1 MMTKKATAVLI
12 RDDPR
17 RVEHGEVDVSTPGPG
32 EVLVR
37 AKIVGICRSDIELRD
52 GHLDGQLAIPYPVV
66 PGHEWS
72 GEVADVGPD
81 VTNVGP
87 RDRVVGECVMAP
99 NHWFGFS
106 YHGAASTHFIAP
118 ANLLHR
124 LPAGLSYEQGA
135 MVEPFTIAYHAIF
148 KSGSCDGGDI
158 VAITGAGMIGQCAL
172 SVTRSMGAFTVVIE
186 PSPRRR
192 ELAEK
197 MGADLVLDPGSD
209 VNAVRRA
216 LDEQTGSE
224 GADLVIEASGSA
236 PGLASTF
243 ELARHAGRITV
254 IGIVSSPSI
263 QAPLNLIQAKDL
275 RIRGVT
281 GSTGVWPRAL
291 RFLARHQIDLSP
303 LVSATYGFPEA
314 DVAFGA
320 AEDTD
325 TNVKIHLR
333 P

>member
-1 MMTKKATAVLI
+1 MITKKATAVLL
-12 RDDPR
+12 RNDPR
-17 RVEHGEVDVSTPGPG
+17 KVDYGEVDVPAPGPG
-32 EVLVR
+32 EALVR
-37 AKIVGICRSDIELRD
+37 AKVVGICRSDIELRD

-72 GEVADVGPD
+72 GEVTDVGPD
-81 VTNVGP
+81 VTNVQPG
-87 RDRVVGECVMAP
+87 DRVVGECVMAP

-106 YHGAASTHFIAP
+106 YHGAASTHFIVP
-118 ANLLHR
+118 SSLLHR
-124 LPAGLSYEQGA
+124 LPAALSYEQGA
-135 MVEPFTIAYHAIF
+135 MVEPFTIAYHAVY
-148 KSGSCDGGDI
+148 KSGSCDGGDV

-172 SVTRSMGAFTVVIE
+172 AVTQSMGAFTAVIE
-186 PSPRRR
+186 PSRRRR

-197 MGADLVLDPGSD
+197 MGADLVLDPGD
-209 VNAVRRA
+209 GMEAVRRS
-216 LDEQTGSE
+216 LDEQAGDQ

-254 IGIVSSPSI
+254 IGITSTPSI

-275 RIRGVT
+275 RVRGVT

-303 LVSATYGFPEA
+303 LVSATYGFTEP

-325 TNVKIHLR
+325 TNLKIHLR

>member
-1 MMTKKATAVLI
+1 
-12 RDDPR
+12 
-17 RVEHGEVDVSTPGPG
+17 
-32 EVLVR
+32 
-37 AKIVGICRSDIELRD
+37 
-52 GHLDGQLAIPYPVV
+52 
-66 PGHEWS
+66 
-72 GEVADVGPD
+72 
-81 VTNVGP
+81 
-87 RDRVVGECVMAP
+87 
-99 NHWFGFS
+99 
-106 YHGAASTHFIAP
+106 
-118 ANLLHR
+118 
-124 LPAGLSYEQGA
+124 
-135 MVEPFTIAYHAIF
+135 
-148 KSGSCDGGDI
+148 
-158 VAITGAGMIGQCAL
+158 MIGQCAL
-172 SVTRSMGAFTVVIE
+172 AVTRSMGAFTVVIE

-197 MGADLVLDPGSD
+197 MGADLVLHPGSD

-254 IGIVSSPSI
+254 IGIVSSQSI

-275 RIRGVT
+275 RVRGVT